1 ARRSAILA
9 RTAATVLAA
18 ALLFSSTAGAAAAD
32 QSGQLS
38 GGLAELAGAS
48 PAGLD
53 SLLAG
58 EQLAPGGP
66 AQWYAPFW
74 SPPGDGSNYLALGI
88 RSYGPFYG
96 FGPYPTPQ
104 TAAFLGGG
112 GVFGGTPFGNNAL
125 NGTTNFPSLTGFGPL
140 ATINANG
147 LANVSRISLAQL
159 AQLGV
164 GTFGVPSTFFL
175 GGQGFPTNTGLAAGA
190 PNLAGL
196 LGFPSSFGGSLGTIT
211 IGAGP

>member
-1 ARRSAILA
+1 MLA
-9 RTAATVLAA
+9 RIAATVVAVAVLIG
-18 ALLFSSTAGAAAAD
+18 STAGAAAAD
-32 QSGQLS
+32 QSGQLG

-48 PAGLD
+48 PAGLE

-74 SPPGDGSNYLALGI
+74 SPPGDGTNYLALGI

-112 GVFGGTPFGNNAL
+112 GAFGGSFSGMNGL
-125 NGTTNFPSLTGFGPL
+125 NGTTNFTSLTGFGPL

-147 LANVSRISLAQL
+147 YANVSRLSLASLAQL
-159 AQLGV
+159 GI
-164 GTFGVPSTFFL
+164 GSFGVPSTFFL
-175 GGQGFPTNTGLAAGA
+175 GGQGFTTNTGLAAGA

-196 LGFPSSFGGSLGTIT
+196 LGFPPSFGAFSQGTIT
-211 IGAGP
+211 VGAGP

>member
-1 ARRSAILA
+1 MLA
-9 RTAATVLAA
+9 RTAATVVAV

-32 QSGQLS
+32 QSGQL
-38 GGLAELAGAS
+38 GGGPAELAGAS

-74 SPPGDGSNYLALGI
+74 SPPGDGTNYLALGI

-104 TAAFLGGG
+104 TAAF
-112 GVFGGTPFGNNAL
+112 FGASSTPFGSSFGNNGL
-125 NGTTNFPSLTGFGPL
+125 NGTTNFSSLMGFGPL

-147 LANVSRISLAQL
+147 FANVSRLSLASL

-164 GTFGVPSTFFL
+164 GSFGVPSTFFL
-175 GGQGFPTNTGLAAGA
+175 GGQGFTTNTGFAAGA

-196 LGFPSSFGGSLGTIT
+196 LGFPSSFGGFGTTIT
-211 IGAGP
+211 VGAGP

>member
-1 ARRSAILA
+1 MLA
-9 RTAATVLAA
+9 RTAATVVAV
-18 ALLFSSTAGAAAAD
+18 ALLLSGTAGAAAAE
-32 QSGQLS
+32 QSGLLS
-38 GGLAELAGAS
+38 GGPAELAGAS

-74 SPPGDGSNYLALGI
+74 SPPGDGTNYLALGI

-112 GVFGGTPFGNNAL
+112 GTFGSPFVGNNTI
-125 NGTTNFPSLTGFGPL
+125 NGANFTSLTGFGPL

-147 LANVSRISLAQL
+147 FANVSRVSLAQL
-159 AQLGV
+159 AQFGV

-175 GGQGFPTNTGLAAGA
+175 GGVGFPTNTGLAAGA

-196 LGFPSSFGGSLGTIT
+196 FGFPSSFGGSLGTVT

>member
-1 ARRSAILA
+1 MLA
-9 RTAATVLAA
+9 RTAATVIAV
-18 ALLFSSTAGAAAAD
+18 ALLIGSTAGSAAAD
-32 QSGQLS
+32 QTHQL
-38 GGLAELAGAS
+38 GGGPAELAAVGT
-48 PAGLD
+48 AGLD

-58 EQLAPGGP
+58 EQIAPGGP

-74 SPPGDGSNYLALGI
+74 SPPGDGTNYLALGI

-96 FGPYPTPQ
+96 YGPYPTPQ

-112 GVFGGTPFGNNAL
+112 SSSFGMNGF
-125 NGTTNFPSLTGFGPL
+125 NGTNNISSLTGFGPL

-147 LANVSRISLAQL
+147 FANVSRAPLTSLA
-159 AQLGV
+159 ALGI
-164 GTFGVPSTFFL
+164 GSFGAPSTFFL

-196 LGFPSSFGGSLGTIT
+196 LGFPPSFGAFSQGTVNAT
-211 IGAGP
+211 VGP

>member
-1 ARRSAILA
+1 
-9 RTAATVLAA
+9 VLAV
-18 ALLFSSTAGAAAAD
+18 ALLVGSTAGAAAAD
-32 QSGQLS
+32 QSVQFS
-38 GGLAELAGAS
+38 GGPAELTAAS

-74 SPPGDGSNYLALGI
+74 SPPGDGTNYLALGI

-104 TAAFLGGG
+104 TAAFFGGG
-112 GVFGGTPFGNNAL
+112 SPFGSSSFGNNSF
-125 NGTTNFPSLTGFGPL
+125 NGTNNFTSLTGFGPL

-147 LANVSRISLAQL
+147 FANVSRLSLASL
-159 AQLGV
+159 ANLGI
-164 GTFGVPSTFFL
+164 GSFGVPSTFFL
-175 GGQGFPTNTGLAAGA
+175 GGQGFTTNTGLAAGA

-196 LGFPSSFGGSLGTIT
+196 LGFPPSFGGSQGTLNVT
-211 IGAGP
+211 VGP